1 MSDLRTPLK
10 KVRGLGSAQDGTH
23 HFWMQR
29 VTALALIPLV
39 LWFGIS
45 VASLPNASYAS
56 VVAWLDSPFNV
67 VMLISFLIAGFYHGA
82 LGMQVIIEDYI
93 SEEWIRIAGIIAV
106 QVLSFFL
113 AALGVYAALKIS
125 LGA

>member
-1 MSDLRTPLK
+1 MNDLRTPLA
-10 KVRGLGSAQDGTH
+10 KVRGLGTAKDGTH

-29 VTALALIPLV
+29 VTSLALLPLV
-39 LWFGIS
+39 LWFGLSI
-45 VASLPNASYAS
+45 ASLPNASYES
-56 VVAWLDSPFNV
+56 VVLWLDSPFNV
-67 VMLISFLIAGFYHGA
+67 AMLVSFLIAGFYHGA

-106 QVLSFFL
+106 QLISFFL
-113 AALGVYAALKIS
+113 AALGVYAALKIA

>member
-1 MSDLRTPLK
+1 MNDLRTPLAR
-10 KVRGLGSAQDGTH
+10 VRGLGSAKDGTH

-29 VTALALIPLV
+29 VTALALAPLV
-39 LWFGIS
+39 LWFGLSI
-45 VASLPNASYAS
+45 ASLPNASFES
-56 VVAWLDSPFNV
+56 VVLWLASPFNV
-67 VMLISFLIAGFYHGA
+67 VMLVSFLIAGFYHGS

-93 SEEWIRIAGIIAV
+93 SEEWIRITGIIAV
-106 QVLSFFL
+106 QLISFFL

>member
-45 VASLPNASYAS
+45 VASLPNASYES

-93 SEEWIRIAGIIAV
+93 SEEWVRIAGIIAV

>member
-39 LWFGIS
+39 LWFGLS
-45 VASLPNASYAS
+45 VASLPNASYES

-67 VMLISFLIAGFYHGA
+67 AMLISFLVAGFYHGA

-93 SEEWIRIAGIIAV
+93 SEEWVRIASIIAV
-106 QVLSFFL
+106 QVVSFFL
-113 AALGVYAALKIS
+113 AALGVFAALKIS

>member
-1 MSDLRTPLK
+1 MADLKTPLK
-10 KVRGLGSAQDGTH
+10 KVRGLGSAKDGTH

-39 LWFGIS
+39 LWFGFS
-45 VASLPNASYAS
+45 AASLPNASYEA
-56 VVAWLDSPFNV
+56 VVAWLDSPFNAT
-67 VMLISFLIAGFYHGA
+67 MLVFFLIAGFYHGA
-82 LGMQVIIEDYI
+82 LGMQVIVEDYI
-93 SEEWIRIAGIIAV
+93 AEEWVRIAGIIVV

-113 AALGVYAALKIS
+113 AALGVFAVLKIS

>member
-1 MSDLRTPLK
+1 MNDLRTPLA
-10 KVRGLGSAQDGTH
+10 KVRGLGTAKDGTH

-29 VTALALIPLV
+29 VTSVALLPLV
-39 LWFGIS
+39 LWFGLSI
-45 VASLPNASYAS
+45 ASLPNASYEN
-56 VVAWLDSPFNV
+56 VVLWLDSPFNV
-67 VMLISFLIAGFYHGA
+67 VMLASFLVAGFYHGT

-106 QVLSFFL
+106 QLISFFL
-113 AALGVYAALKIS
+113 AALGVYAALKIA

>member
-1 MSDLRTPLK
+1 MNDLRTPLA
-10 KVRGLGSAQDGTH
+10 KVRGLGTAKDGTH

-29 VTALALIPLV
+29 VTSVALLPLV
-39 LWFGIS
+39 LWFGLSI
-45 VASLPNASYAS
+45 ASLPNASYEN
-56 VVAWLDSPFNV
+56 VVLWLDSPFNV
-67 VMLISFLIAGFYHGA
+67 VMLVSFLVAGFYHGT

-106 QVLSFFL
+106 QLISFFL
-113 AALGVYAALKIS
+113 AALGVYAALKIA